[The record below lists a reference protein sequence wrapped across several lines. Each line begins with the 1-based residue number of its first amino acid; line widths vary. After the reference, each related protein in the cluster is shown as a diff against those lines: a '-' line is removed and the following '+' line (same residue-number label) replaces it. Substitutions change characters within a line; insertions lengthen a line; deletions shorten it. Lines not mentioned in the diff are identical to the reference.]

1 MDDSVMVFD
10 TLWVVVTVLCIQE
23 PQLVTLE
30 DSRLVVLGVDSDV
43 LLVKA
48 VGVLGLSVLDVELD
62 SLGLVE
68 MELDAGVLVAVTD
81 DGP

>member
-48 VGVLGLSVLDVELD
+48 VDVLGLSVLDVELD
-62 SLGLVE
+62 ELGLVE
-68 MELDAGVLVAVTD
+68 MELDAGVLLAVTD